1 MASLAKQYNQYGIY
15 TCVYMHVCVFL
26 WIYTFKHSVIYI
38 CIILLRSAKLKNKTV
53 NYFSCKMGLFN
64 VAENCTLGH
73 ASYGKKTLASP
84 EKEEKDNSFIKDRVG
99 KGSCKQKSL
108 GVS

>member
-1 MASLAKQYNQYGIY
+1 
-15 TCVYMHVCVFL
+15 
-26 WIYTFKHSVIYI
+26 
-38 CIILLRSAKLKNKTV
+38 
-53 NYFSCKMGLFN
+53 MGLFN